1 MAVGKEIRTQIKSIK
16 NTQKI
21 TRAMEMV
28 AASKMRR
35 AQERMQASKPYAQH
49 IREVIGHVAN
59 ARPDVKIPYMEKR
72 DVKRAAL
79 IIVSSDRGLCG
90 GLNNNLF
97 KRAMQ
102 TMQEYEARGV
112 QVDLCLF
119 GNKALGFFKRFGGN
133 IIAQS
138 THLGDAPE
146 LENLLGVITTGIK
159 AFMDGK
165 VDEVQL
171 VYNTFVNTMTQQPT
185 VDKLLPFPKMAVSQ
199 KNQWDYIYEPDS
211 AVLLE
216 ILAKRFIESQA
227 YQAVIEN
234 IACEQAAR
242 MVAMKAASDNAGDL
256 IGELQLIY
264 NKARQAAITQEIS
277 EIISGAQ
284 AV

>member
-35 AQERMQASKPYAQH
+35 AQERMLSSKPYAHH

-59 ARPDVKIPYMEKR
+59 ACPDVKIPYMQQR
-72 DVKRAAL
+72 DVKRVAL

-102 TMQEYEARGV
+102 TMQEYQAQGV
-112 QVDLCLF
+112 EIDLGII
-119 GNKALGFFKRFGGN
+119 GNKALGFFRRFGGQ
-133 IIAQS
+133 ITAQA
-138 THLGDAPE
+138 THLGDTPE
-146 LENLLGVITTGIK
+146 LHDLLGVISTAIK
-159 AFMDGK
+159 SFLDGK
-165 VDEVQL
+165 VDEVHL
-171 VYNTFVNTMTQQPT
+171 VYNTFVNTMTQEPT
-185 VDKLLPFPKMAVSQ
+185 VDKLLPFPKMPVPQ
-199 KNQWDYIYEPDS
+199 KNQWDYIYEPEP
-211 AVLLE
+211 ALLLD

-227 YQAVIEN
+227 YQAVTEN

-256 IGELQLIY
+256 IGELQLVY